1 MGGRCAVSAI
11 RPITSG
17 WTKIAHRKEV
27 ATMKRVLGR
36 GLLAALILLSVA
48 LPLAAAE
55 AAEGGGGGLQPEFFN
70 WTYLASVAGA
80 TAAVLLIV
88 QYTKGALDK
97 ILKIPT
103 RLYAYIVAVAILL
116 LAQGFTA
123 GLSWSDLPLLLL
135 NALIVATA
143 AYGSYEITF
152 AKVDRSA

>member
-1 MGGRCAVSAI
+1 
-11 RPITSG
+11 
-17 WTKIAHRKEV
+17 
-27 ATMKRVLGR
+27 MKRVLGR
-36 GLLAALILLSVA
+36 GLLAALVLLSVA

-55 AAEGGGGGLQPEFFN
+55 ATGGTGGGGLQPEFFN

-88 QYTKGALDK
+88 QYTKAALDK

-116 LAQGFTA
+116 LAQGFTV
-123 GLSWSDLPLLLL
+123 GLSWRDLPLLLL

-143 AYGSYEITF
+143 AYGSYELTF